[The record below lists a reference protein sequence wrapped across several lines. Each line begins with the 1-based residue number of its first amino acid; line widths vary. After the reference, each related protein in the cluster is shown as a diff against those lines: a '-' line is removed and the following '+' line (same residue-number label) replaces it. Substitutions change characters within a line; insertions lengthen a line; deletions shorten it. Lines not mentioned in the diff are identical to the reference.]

1 MGQSQNEG
9 MIEICFGG
17 VWGSIC
23 DDGWDDSDS
32 RVACKQLGYIQGYG
46 MYVAIDATTI

>member
-1 MGQSQNEG
+1 

-32 RVACKQLGYIQGYG
+32 RVACKQLGYIEGYD
-46 MYVAIDATTI
+46 MYVAIDATTIF